1 MLTVDFDVEQEGM
14 TVPYGPLF
22 DEIRCNHGFVDL
34 RGRPDLAADIAEGSG
49 SAALKALL
57 VELAEPESTFFTLG
71 CDLGAHEELWR
82 EEAVHQVA
90 GGYVQFMCADYDG
103 RSPEDYTT
111 LGHAVGQMLECKAQD
126 HDWSLHFRVKPVV
139 FNLDGFC
146 ELTLSLDI
154 CFFAAAAT
162 AEAALASREAL
173 VSNLHGALT
182 NERLVDLADRPS
194 GQ

>member
-22 DEIRCNHGFVDL
+22 DEIRSNHGFVDL
-34 RGRPDLAADIAEGSG
+34 RGRPDLAVSIAEGSG

-57 VELAEPESTFFTLG
+57 VEFAEPGATFFTLG
-71 CDLGAHEELWR
+71 CDLGAHEEPWQ
-82 EEAVHQVA
+82 EEAVRQVA

-111 LGHAVGQMLECKAQD
+111 LGHSVAQMLEGSAQD
-126 HDWSLHFRVKPVV
+126 HEWSLYFRVKPVV
-139 FNLDGFC
+139 FNLDNFC
-146 ELTLSLDI
+146 GLTLSLDI

-162 AEAALASREAL
+162 AEAAVASHEDL
-173 VSNLHGALT
+173 LSGLHRTLT
-182 NERLVDLADRPS
+182 HEHLSSDFR
-194 GQ
+194 